1 MVSTGGTV
9 DVIVI
14 GAGSSG
20 EVAADRVRRAGLTVA
35 MVERRLVGGE
45 CSYYA
50 CIPSKALLRP
60 ILATRAAQRVQG
72 SVGAHLDAEAV
83 LKRRDYWVSN
93 LDDSGAVKW
102 VDEAGIQL
110 LRGDARIVGE
120 RLVEVDGTPWEA
132 RYAVVVATG
141 TRPALPEIPGLREA
155 KPWTNVEATTAQ
167 RVPNRLAVLGG
178 GVVACEMALVY
189 ASLGSEV
196 TVVARG
202 SRLLARLEEFAGEAV
217 RAGLVSAGAE
227 VHLGAEA
234 ERVSRLG
241 PTGEVTVHLKDGGEV
256 VADELLC
263 ALGREPVTREL
274 GVESVGARL
283 DEQGYLVVADTL
295 EVKDAGG
302 DEPWLYAVGDATG
315 DVHLTHM
322 GKYQARACGDL
333 VAARALGRPE
343 DEPGLRSWATDR
355 GTPQVIFTDPEVAA
369 VGLTE
374 AEARD
379 RGLDVRVVDV
389 PMTSA
394 SGAGL
399 QADHYEGTARL
410 VVDESARTVVG
421 ATFVG
426 QDVAELAHAATIAV
440 VGEVP
445 LETLWHAV
453 PSFPTMSEV
462 WLRLLEAYGL

>member
-1 MVSTGGTV
+1 MATAGGTV

-14 GAGSSG
+14 GAGPAG
-20 EVAADRVRRAGLTVA
+20 EVVGDRVRRAGLTVA

-45 CSYYA
+45 CSFYA

-60 ILATRAAQRVQG
+60 ILATLAAQRVQG
-72 SVGAHLDAEAV
+72 SVGAHLDVEAV
-83 LKRRDYWVSN
+83 LKRRDDWVSN
-93 LDDSGAVKW
+93 LDDKGELKW

-110 LRGDARIVGE
+110 LRGDARVVGE
-120 RLVEVDGTPWEA
+120 RLVEVDGTPWQA

-141 TRPALPEIPGLREA
+141 TRPAVPDIPGLRDA
-155 KPWTNVEATTAQ
+155 KPWTNIEATTSR
-167 RVPNRLAVLGG
+167 RVPDRLAVLGG
-178 GVVACEMALVY
+178 GVVACEMGLVY
-189 ASLGSEV
+189 AALGAQV
-196 TVVARG
+196 TVIERG
-202 SRLLARLEEFAGEAV
+202 PRLLGRLEEFAGEAV
-217 RAGLVSAGAE
+217 RSGLESAG
-227 VHLGAEA
+227 VDIRLGAEA

-241 PTGEVTVHLKDGGEV
+241 PTGEVTVHVRGGGDV

-263 ALGREPVTREL
+263 ALGREPVSREL
-274 GVESVGARL
+274 GVEAVGAEV
-283 DEQGYLVVADTL
+283 DGQGYLAVTETL
-295 EVKDAGG
+295 EVPVKESDG
-302 DEPWLYAVGDATG
+302 PWLYAVGDATG
-315 DVHLTHM
+315 VAHLTHM

-343 DEPGLRSWATDR
+343 DGPGLRSWATDR

-374 AEARD
+374 TEARE

-389 PMTSA
+389 PMQSA

-399 QADHYEGTARL
+399 QADDYAGQARL
-410 VVDESARTVVG
+410 VVDEATRTLVG

-426 QDVAELAHAATIAV
+426 QDVAELAHAATIAM
-440 VGEVP
+440 VGKVP
-445 LETLWHAV
+445 LERLWHAV
-453 PSFPTMSEV
+453 PAFPTMSEV